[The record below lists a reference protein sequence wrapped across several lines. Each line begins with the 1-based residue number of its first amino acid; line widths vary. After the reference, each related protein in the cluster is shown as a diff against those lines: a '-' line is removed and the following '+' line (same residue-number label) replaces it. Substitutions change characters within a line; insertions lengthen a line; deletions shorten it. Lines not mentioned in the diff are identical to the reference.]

1 MTADHPHRVERGTN
15 SVGGRVAAV
24 AVTLS
29 LCLLPWLLAADDPAP
44 PQREANR
51 QRLSG
56 MTVTERKQLDEN
68 FRRYREMPPAERDRL
83 RNLQRE
89 IDRDPELQA
98 AFDEYQRWADS
109 LSPVQRHELRQTQDP
124 EAKRQLI
131 DRFRR
136 PPPDERPD
144 ERPEPNPSGRPPNGS
159 PIAQMSSGRL
169 RIFEKLFNGA
179 VLPFGDRFGSGVPE
193 MEAIVGVLEN
203 ELPVEARKQLSSLDP
218 YSRKVRVV
226 RLTLEQH
233 PLGPPH
239 ERLFGPP
246 DGRLAEKAR
255 AALPEGQIQQML
267 SFRGPIPSEHR
278 NGALAMV
285 LMRGLMMETLR
296 IIEDHQPR
304 QDTLIAFEKTLPEA
318 ERNRLERLN
327 REERGAELR
336 QLYAKKEVAGLA
348 ELQQILGT
356 TEMQRLTRQQP
367 NGPRFGPGLPDVEDR
382 RDRKGKLPSFEGNRR
397 PREFDGPPPN
407 RPDLKD

>member
-1 MTADHPHRVERGTN
+1 MTADHPHRVERVTN
-15 SVGGRVAAV
+15 SVGGRLTAV

-29 LCLLPWLLAADDPAP
+29 LSLLPWLLAADDPAP

-51 QRLSG
+51 RRLSE
-56 MTVTERKQLDEN
+56 MTVTERQQLDEN
-68 FRRYREMPPAERDRL
+68 FRRYREMTPAELDRL
-83 RNLQRE
+83 RNIQRE
-89 IDRDPELQA
+89 IDRDPELKA
-98 AFDEYQRWADS
+98 AFDEYQRWADT
-109 LSPVQRHELRQTQDP
+109 LSPVERYELRQTQDP
-124 EAKRQLI
+124 EARRRLVEK
-131 DRFRR
+131 FRR
-136 PPPDERPD
+136 PPLD

-159 PIAQMSSGRL
+159 PIAQLTSGRM

-193 MEAIVGVLEN
+193 MEALVGVLEG
-203 ELPVEARKQLSSLDP
+203 ELPSETRNQLQGLDP
-218 YSRKVRVV
+218 YSRRVRVV

-267 SFRGPIPSEHR
+267 SLRGPFPIEHR

-304 QDTLIAFEKTLPEA
+304 PDTLIAFEKTLPEA
-318 ERNRLERLN
+318 DRNRLERLN
-327 REERGAELR
+327 REERAAELR
-336 QLYAKKEVAGLA
+336 HLYAKKEVAGLA
-348 ELQQILGT
+348 ELQQILGS

-367 NGPRFGPGLPDVEDR
+367 NGPRFGSGPPDGEDR
-382 RDRKGKLPSFEGNRR
+382 RDRKGKLPSFDGNRR
-397 PREFDGPPPN
+397 PREFDGPPSN